1 MKLGI
6 ILGYRLKDD
15 GTMTKRLM
23 KRCELA
29 IKYKNDF
36 GLDKLIVSGG
46 VANEHTTVSEA
57 KLMKDY
63 LVKRG
68 MDPDFIIEE
77 DKSMTTWDNMEFS
90 MKIARDRGYK
100 VDVVVVITTVDHYLL
115 SYNTVKI
122 CKEYINDE
130 NINMILYT
138 DTVDNPDE

>member
-1 MKLGI
+1 MRLGI

-29 IKYKNDF
+29 IQYINEF

-57 KLMKDY
+57 RLMKDY

-68 MDPDFIIEE
+68 LPEDFIIEE
-77 DKSMTTWDNMEFS
+77 DRSMTTWDNMEFS
-90 MKIARDRGYK
+90 MKIARDAGF
-100 VDVVVVITTVDHYLL
+100 DVKTVVVITTVDHYLL

-122 CKEYINDE
+122 CKEYINDKD
-130 NINMILYT
+130 INMILYT
-138 DTVDNPDE
+138 DTVDNSDE

>member
-29 IKYKNDF
+29 IKYIEDF

-68 MDPDFIIEE
+68 LDPDFIIEE
-77 DKSMTTWDNMEFS
+77 DRSMTTWDNMEFS
-90 MKIARDRGYK
+90 MQIARERGFD
-100 VDVVVVITTVDHYLL
+100 VSVVVVITTVDHYLL

-122 CKEYINDE
+122 CKEYINDKD
-130 NINMILYT
+130 INMILYT

>member
-23 KRCELA
+23 RRCELA
-29 IKYKNDF
+29 IKYKEEF

-46 VANEHTTVSEA
+46 VANEHTNVSEA

-100 VDVVVVITTVDHYLL
+100 LDVVVVITTVDHYLL

-130 NINMILYT
+130 NVNMILYT

>member
-1 MKLGI
+1 MRIGI

-23 KRCELA
+23 KRCDLA
-29 IKYKNDF
+29 IKYIEEF

-46 VANEHTTVSEA
+46 VANEHTNVSEA

-63 LVKRG
+63 LVRKG
-68 MDPDFIIEE
+68 LESNFIIEE
-77 DKSMTTWDNMEFS
+77 DRSMTTWDNMEFS
-90 MKIARDRGYK
+90 MQIIKENKY
-100 VDVVVVITTVDHYLL
+100 DVNTIVVITTVDHYLL

-122 CKEYINDE
+122 CKE
-130 NINMILYT
+130 NINNKDINMVLYT

>member
-23 KRCELA
+23 RRCELA

>member
-1 MKLGI
+1 MRLGI

-29 IKYKNDF
+29 IKYIEDF

-46 VANEHTTVSEA
+46 VANEHTNVSEA
-57 KLMKDY
+57 RLMKDY

-68 MDPDFIIEE
+68 LDPDFLIEE
-77 DKSMTTWDNMEFS
+77 DRSMTTWDNMEFS
-90 MKIARDRGYK
+90 MQIAKERNY
-100 VDVVVVITTVDHYLL
+100 DVSCVVVITTVDHYLL

-122 CKEYINDE
+122 CKEYINNKD
-130 NINMILYT
+130 INMVLYT

>member
-23 KRCELA
+23 RRCELA
-29 IKYKNDF
+29 IKYKEEF

-46 VANEHTTVSEA
+46 VANEHTNVSEA

>member
-1 MKLGI
+1 MRLGI

-29 IKYKNDF
+29 IQYINEF

-46 VANEHTTVSEA
+46 VANEHTNVSEA
-57 KLMKDY
+57 RLMKEY

-68 MDPDFIIEE
+68 LDPDFIIEE
-77 DKSMTTWDNMEFS
+77 DRSMTTWDNMEFS
-90 MKIARDRGYK
+90 MEIARKEKFD
-100 VDVVVVITTVDHYLL
+100 VNVVVVITTVDHYLL

-122 CKEYINDE
+122 CKEYINNKD
-130 NINMILYT
+130 INMVLYT

>member
-1 MKLGI
+1 MRLGI

-29 IKYKNDF
+29 IKYIEDF

-46 VANEHTTVSEA
+46 VANEHTNVSEA
-57 KLMKDY
+57 RLMKDY

-68 MDPDFIIEE
+68 LDPDFIIEE
-77 DKSMTTWDNMEFS
+77 DRSMTTWDNMEFS
-90 MKIARDRGYK
+90 MQIAKERNY
-100 VDVVVVITTVDHYLL
+100 DVSCVVVITTVDHYLL

-122 CKEYINDE
+122 CKEYINNKD
-130 NINMILYT
+130 INMVLYT
-138 DTVDNPDE
+138 DTVDNPDG

>member
-1 MKLGI
+1 MRLGI

-29 IKYKNDF
+29 IKYIEDF

-46 VANEHTTVSEA
+46 VANEHTNVSEA
-57 KLMKDY
+57 RLMKDY

-68 MDPDFIIEE
+68 LDPDFIIEE
-77 DKSMTTWDNMEFS
+77 DRSMTTWDNMEFS
-90 MKIARDRGYK
+90 MQIAKERNY
-100 VDVVVVITTVDHYLL
+100 DVSCVVVITTVDHYLL

-122 CKEYINDE
+122 CKEYINNKD
-130 NINMILYT
+130 INMVLYT

>member
-1 MKLGI
+1 MRLGI

-29 IKYKNDF
+29 SQYINEV

-46 VANEHTTVSEA
+46 VANEHTNVSEA
-57 KLMKDY
+57 RLMKEY

-68 MDPDFIIEE
+68 LDPDFIIEE
-77 DKSMTTWDNMEFS
+77 DRSMTTWDNMEFS
-90 MKIARDRGYK
+90 MEIARKEKFD
-100 VDVVVVITTVDHYLL
+100 VNVVVVITTVDHYLL

-122 CKEYINDE
+122 CKEYINNKD
-130 NINMILYT
+130 INMILYT

>member
-15 GTMTKRLM
+15 GSMTKRLM
-23 KRCELA
+23 RRCELA
-29 IKYKNDF
+29 IKYKEQF

-46 VANEHTTVSEA
+46 VANEHTNVSEA
-57 KLMKDY
+57 KRMKDY
-63 LVKRG
+63 LVNRG

-77 DKSMTTWDNMEFS
+77 DRSMTTWDNMEFS
-90 MKIARDRGYK
+90 MQIARERGYK
-100 VDVVVVITTVDHYLL
+100 LDVVVVITTVDHYLL

-130 NINMILYT
+130 NVNMILYT

>member
-1 MKLGI
+1 MRLGI

-29 IKYKNDF
+29 IKYIEQF

-46 VANEHTTVSEA
+46 VANEHTNVSEA
-57 KLMKDY
+57 RLMKDY

-68 MDPDFIIEE
+68 LDPDFIIEE
-77 DKSMTTWDNMEFS
+77 DRSMTTWDNMEFS
-90 MKIARDRGYK
+90 MQIAKERNY
-100 VDVVVVITTVDHYLL
+100 DVSCVVVITTVDHYLL

-122 CKEYINDE
+122 CKEYINNKD
-130 NINMILYT
+130 INMVLYT

>member
-1 MKLGI
+1 MRLGI

-29 IKYKNDF
+29 IKYIEDF

-46 VANEHTTVSEA
+46 VANEHTNVSEA
-57 KLMKDY
+57 RLMKEY

-68 MDPDFIIEE
+68 LDPDFIIEE
-77 DKSMTTWDNMEFS
+77 DRSMTTWDNMEFS
-90 MKIARDRGYK
+90 MQIAKERNY
-100 VDVVVVITTVDHYLL
+100 DVSCVVVITTVDHYLL

-122 CKEYINDE
+122 CKEYINNKD
-130 NINMILYT
+130 INMVLYT

>member
-1 MKLGI
+1 MRLGI
-6 ILGYRLKDD
+6 VLGYRLKDD

-29 IKYKNDF
+29 IQYNEKF

-46 VANEHTTVSEA
+46 VANEHTNVSEA

-68 MDPDFIIEE
+68 MDSDFIIEE

-90 MKIARDRGYK
+90 MKIAKERGFK

-130 NINMILYT
+130 HINMILYT

>member
-23 KRCELA
+23 RRCELA
-29 IKYKNDF
+29 IKYKEEF

-46 VANEHTTVSEA
+46 VANEHTNVSEA

-68 MDPDFIIEE
+68 MNPDFIIEE

-100 VDVVVVITTVDHYLL
+100 LDVVVVITTVDHYLL

-130 NINMILYT
+130 NVNMILYT

>member
-1 MKLGI
+1 MRLGI

-29 IKYKNDF
+29 IQYINEF

-57 KLMKDY
+57 KRMKDY
-63 LVKRG
+63 LVARG
-68 MDPDFIIEE
+68 LDPDFIIEE
-77 DKSMTTWDNMEFS
+77 DRSMTTWDNMEFS
-90 MKIARDRGYK
+90 MQIAKEQGF
-100 VDVVVVITTVDHYLL
+100 DVHTVVVITTVDHYLL

-122 CKEYINDE
+122 CKEYINDP
-130 NINMILYT
+130 NINMLLYI

>member
-23 KRCELA
+23 RRCELA
-29 IKYKNDF
+29 IKYNEEF

-46 VANEHTTVSEA
+46 VANEHTNVSEA

-68 MDPDFIIEE
+68 MDLDFIIEE

>member
-1 MKLGI
+1 MRLGI

-29 IKYKNDF
+29 IKYIKDF

-46 VANEHTTVSEA
+46 VANEHTNVSEA

-68 MDPDFIIEE
+68 LDHDFIIEE

-90 MKIARDRGYK
+90 MQIAKEHGF
-100 VDVVVVITTVDHYLL
+100 DVNCVVVITTVDHYLL

-122 CKEYINDE
+122 CKEYINNKD
-130 NINMILYT
+130 INMVLYT

>member
-1 MKLGI
+1 MRLGI

-23 KRCELA
+23 KRCDLA
-29 IKYKNDF
+29 MQYIDEF

-46 VANEHTTVSEA
+46 VANEHTNVSEA
-57 KLMKDY
+57 KRMKNY
-63 LVKRG
+63 LVNKG

-77 DKSMTTWDNMEFS
+77 DRSMTTWDNMEFS
-90 MKIARDRGYK
+90 MKIARDRGF
-100 VDVVVVITTVDHYLL
+100 DVNCVVVITTVDHYLL

-122 CKEYINDE
+122 CKEYINDK
-130 NINMILYT
+130 NINMVLYT

>member
-1 MKLGI
+1 
-6 ILGYRLKDD
+6 
-15 GTMTKRLM
+15 
-23 KRCELA
+23 
-29 IKYKNDF
+29 
-36 GLDKLIVSGG
+36 
-46 VANEHTTVSEA
+46 
-57 KLMKDY
+57 
-63 LVKRG
+63 
-68 MDPDFIIEE
+68 MDSDFIIEE

-90 MKIARDRGYK
+90 MKIAKERGFK

>member
-29 IKYKNDF
+29 IKYKEEF

-46 VANEHTTVSEA
+46 VANEHTNVSEA

-100 VDVVVVITTVDHYLL
+100 LDVVVVITTVDHYLL

-130 NINMILYT
+130 NVNMILYT